1 MIVNSINMFIG
12 FLIISL
18 ACTFDKVKA
27 SFFLSL
33 VASVILGT
41 VSSFGE
47 STTLGFCKG
56 FPSTVVGYFG
66 SGTGF
71 AGVFG
76 SGMILVLKSADLT
89 NGQIFFSIMPS
100 VVPYFLA
107 FWWINRM
114 KSKYPYVIEVPAL
127 SQSASN
133 NYLSMTDAEVEDISE
148 EKAKEKKQMNPTNQ
162 DMFSEQAGLTN
173 QGGAVQ
179 DFNEAKNNKSLSF
192 AELKKITKKVGFF

>member
-1 MIVNSINMFIG
+1 MLWWAQLLQIWQETLTRSLSCLCSSCKIFFFSYSYRSLIIFSSLTRFINARYLIKVKHLNRMMVNSFNMLIG
-12 FLIISL
+12 FLIISF
-18 ACTFDKVKA
+18 ACTYNTYKA

-41 VSSFGE
+41 VSAFGE

-76 SGMILVLKSADLT
+76 SGIILLLKSADVS
-89 NGQIFFSIMPS
+89 NGTIFFSITPS

-107 FWWINRM
+107 FWWVNRM
-114 KSKYPYVIEVPAL
+114 KAKYPYVMEVPAL
-127 SQSASN
+127 
-133 NYLSMTDAEVEDISE
+133 
-148 EKAKEKKQMNPTNQ
+148 
-162 DMFSEQAGLTN
+162 
-173 QGGAVQ
+173 
-179 DFNEAKNNKSLSF
+179 
-192 AELKKITKKVGFF
+192 

>member
-1 MIVNSINMFIG
+1 MFLG

-18 ACTFDKVKA
+18 ACTFDQYKA
-27 SFFLSL
+27 SFYLSL

-41 VSSFGE
+41 VSAFGE

-76 SGMILVLKSADLT
+76 SGMILALKSADMQ

-100 VVPYFLA
+100 VIPYCLA
-107 FWWINRM
+107 FWWVNRM
-114 KSKYPYVIEVPAL
+114 KAKYPYVMEVPAL
-127 SQSASN
+127 
-133 NYLSMTDAEVEDISE
+133 E
-148 EKAKEKKQMNPTNQ
+148 
-162 DMFSEQAGLTN
+162 
-173 QGGAVQ
+173 
-179 DFNEAKNNKSLSF
+179 
-192 AELKKITKKVGFF
+192 

>member
-1 MIVNSINMFIG
+1 
-12 FLIISL
+12 
-18 ACTFDKVKA
+18 
-27 SFFLSL
+27 
-33 VASVILGT
+33 
-41 VSSFGE
+41 
-47 STTLGFCKG
+47 
-56 FPSTVVGYFG
+56 
-66 SGTGF
+66 
-71 AGVFG
+71 
-76 SGMILVLKSADLT
+76 
-89 NGQIFFSIMPS
+89 
-100 VVPYFLA
+100 
-107 FWWINRM
+107 M

-133 NYLSMTDAEVEDISE
+133 NYLSMTDAEVEDISV